1 MRLTALEEKVAELI
15 SPVLKD
21 MGLNLLWVSYKGGIL
36 GVFAEN
42 SATGKLTLEE
52 CTNISRE
59 ISPLL
64 EVEDLINGAYRL
76 EVSSAGIDRPLFN
89 RADYDRY
96 HDLEAKVE
104 MDMLIDGKKKFRGV
118 IRKTTDDVVELETDE
133 GTVDLPFAS
142 VYKAKLIM
150 NDELIKETKKRFE
163 TANNNDAVEIDVN
176 QTTTV
181 N

>member
-1 MRLTALEEKVAELI
+1 MRPTALEEKVAELI

-21 MGLNLLWVSYKGGIL
+21 LGLDLLWVAYKGGIL

-42 SATGKLTLEE
+42 PKTGKLTLKE
-52 CTNISRE
+52 CTDISRE

-64 EVEDLINGAYRL
+64 EVEDLISSAYRL
-76 EVSSAGIDRPLFN
+76 EVSSAGIDRPLFK
-89 RADYDRY
+89 REDYDRF

-118 IRKTTDDVVELETDE
+118 IRKTTEEVVELETDE
-133 GTVDLPFAS
+133 GLVDLPFAS
-142 VYKAKLIM
+142 IYKAKLIM
-150 NDELIKETKKRFE
+150 TDELIKETKKRFE
-163 TANNNDAVEIDVN
+163 TANENDAVEIDIN